1 MSFFCLQEAASPAV
15 VRADRR
21 LEDFGRD
28 RPAFEGARWHHFRAA
43 RDPSL
48 HVASSPRLT
57 FRQAFGL
64 AVDEEDEQDGEER
77 WSLTDVVLRLR
88 VAFRRLEVLL
98 GERNVD
104 EFERLS
110 KVVLAQSDCFQLAA
124 ECYLTVVYPESIR
137 SNRLARMCFAQM
149 QNKTDE
155 FIARTAN
162 RIPDLKREY
171 EVLVAREQ
179 VQAEAERLNAV
190 LSFAADDDDDSNNG
204 PEHLD

>member
-21 LEDFGRD
+21 LEDLGREGF
-28 RPAFEGARWHHFRAA
+28 AFEGARWHHFRAA

-64 AVDEEDEQDGEER
+64 AADDEADEQDGEER
-77 WSLTDVVLRLR
+77 FSLLDVVLRLR
-88 VAFRRLEVLL
+88 VAFRRLEALL
-98 GERNVD
+98 AERNVA

-110 KVVLAQSDCFQLAA
+110 KVVLAQSDCFLLAA
-124 ECYLTVVYPESIR
+124 ECYLAVVYPESIR
-137 SNRLARMCFAQM
+137 CNRLARMCFAEM
-149 QNKTDE
+149 QNKTDA
-155 FIARTAN
+155 FIARTAH
-162 RIPDLKREY
+162 RIPDLRREY
-171 EVLVAREQ
+171 EVLVARQ
-179 VQAEAERLNAV
+179 QIQAEAERLSLAD
-190 LSFAADDDDDSNNG
+190 DDDDDSNNG